1 MQLNFIERL
10 FILSPIRA
18 FLQNHLETR
27 QLLKMGGCMPGAKV
41 LEVGCG
47 PGFGI
52 DLLYSKF
59 KAASVDAFDV
69 DPKMVFHVRQRQNQK
84 NRRLSSGWGM

>member
-1 MQLNFIERL
+1 MKLNFLERL

-27 QLLKMGGCMPGAKV
+27 QLLAMGGSMQGAKV

-59 KAASVDAFDV
+59 KVSSADAFGSIETT
-69 DPKMVFHVRQRQNQK
+69 N
-84 NRRLSSGWGM
+84 